1 MRSLFNI
8 WRLGR
13 YLLYEAQ
20 VFFLKVRSFF
30 LFEGEVVIFY
40 LKVRSLFFGKRPAAK
55 PAAQISD
62 KQKYL
67 DEVLAED
74 SEEEY

>member
-1 MRSLFNI
+1 MKVRS
-8 WRLGR
+8 
-13 YLLYEAQ
+13 
-20 VFFLKVRSFF
+20 FFYLKVRSFF
-30 LFEGEVVIFY
+30 FIWRCGRYFLFVGEVIFFY

>member
-1 MRSLFNI
+1 MYLQLIFII
-8 WRLGR
+8 WRWDN
-13 YLLYEAQ
+13 
-20 VFFLKVRSFF
+20 FFLI
-30 LFEGEVVIFY
+30 ECEVIIFY
-40 LKVRSLFFGKRPAAK
+40 LKVRSLFFGKRLAAK

>member
-1 MRSLFNI
+1 MKVRSLFI
-8 WRLGR
+8 IRSSGLFFEGEFIF
-13 YLLYEAQ
+13 LL
-20 VFFLKVRSFF
+20 
-30 LFEGEVVIFY
+30 EGEVVIFY